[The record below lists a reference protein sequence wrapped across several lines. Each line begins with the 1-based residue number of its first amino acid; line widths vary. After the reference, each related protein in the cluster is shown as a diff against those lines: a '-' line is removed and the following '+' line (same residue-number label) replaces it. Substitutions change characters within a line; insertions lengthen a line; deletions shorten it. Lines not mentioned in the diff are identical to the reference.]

1 MYGLSGSALEKVVD
15 DGSDKEFVAV
25 ALRMDETF
33 VGVDHL
39 LEVDGAVHIVRERGI
54 AVEVAIEVGDFF
66 FGSVASDD
74 LCGEDAAR
82 KVAAIGDEVD
92 GAFKRRLELLQRLH
106 DFGNVLVLEGL
117 VDAHVAR
124 APGEM
129 GGGRGFDSCSRGT
142 RDGVDADVALQQSG
156 IGQRQQAELDAGGE
170 AAGIGHVL
178 RTENGGA
185 VELWQTVNIVVAFCG
200 QTEVLRE
207 VDDANVGRNI
217 VVGQELGA
225 LAMTETEIDDI
236 NVLKREFVGEA
247 HIGFSIKPFMH
258 VGDEIASVAL
268 AVDETISASGW
279 FNKSRQSSPAV

>member
-1 MYGLSGSALEKVVD
+1 MYGLSRSALEKVVD

-33 VGVDHL
+33 IGVDHL

-106 DFGNVLVLEGL
+106 DFGNVLVLESL

-142 RDGVDADVALQQSG
+142 RDGVDTDVALQQSG

-185 VELWQTVNIVVAFCG
+185 IELWQTVNIVVAFCG

-258 VGDEIASVAL
+258 VGDEIAGVAL
-268 AVDETISASGW
+268 AVDENDFSLGM
-279 FNKSRQSSPAV
+279 V

>member
-1 MYGLSGSALEKVVD
+1 MYGLSRSALEKVVD

-39 LEVDGAVHIVRERGI
+39 LEVDGAVHIVCERGI

-106 DFGNVLVLEGL
+106 DFWNVLVLEGL

-178 RTENGGA
+178 RTEDGGA

-200 QTEVLRE
+200 QAEVLRE

-258 VGDEIASVAL
+258 IGDEIASVAL
-268 AVDETISASGW
+268 AVDENDFSLGM
-279 FNKSRQSSPAV
+279 V

>member
-1 MYGLSGSALEKVVD
+1 MYGLSRSALEKVVD

-66 FGSVASDD
+66 FGNVASDD

-142 RDGVDADVALQQSG
+142 RDGVDTDIALQQSG

-247 HIGFSIKPFMH
+247 HVGFSIKPFMY
-258 VGDEIASVAL
+258 VGDEIAGVAL